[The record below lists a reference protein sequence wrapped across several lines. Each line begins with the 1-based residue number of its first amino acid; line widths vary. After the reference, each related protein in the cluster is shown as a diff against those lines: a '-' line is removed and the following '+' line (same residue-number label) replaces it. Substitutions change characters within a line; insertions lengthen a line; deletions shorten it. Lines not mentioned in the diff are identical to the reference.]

1 MLCGLIYRQQV
12 NRCGA
17 AFASG
22 LVRAIKFLTLNWKQL
37 ALDIENGLL
46 NPKVTDPDIRTCMS
60 KILKPDPDL
69 AQLVTEKCCEE
80 KWEGIITRIWPNT
93 KYLEVIV
100 TGSMAQYIPTLD
112 FYSGN
117 LPQICM
123 GYRCSEGYFGLNLN
137 PMAKPSDVSYTI
149 IPNMAYFEFIPHDLM
164 SNSDDSLR
172 QLVDLADVELGKEYE
187 LVISTYSGLYRYRV
201 EDILQVTGFHNSA
214 PQFKFI
220 KRKNVLLSIDV
231 DKTDETD
238 LQKAIEKASELLKD
252 FNTVVLEYTSYVE
265 MKTLPG
271 HYVIYLELLVKDS
284 SHGPGQE
291 VLDRCCLAM
300 EESFSFFYR
309 RGRVADK
316 CIGPLEIRV
325 VKNGTFEDLMD
336 YAISRGASINQ
347 YKVSRCVTSASIIE
361 ILDSRVVSTHFS
373 PNLPHW
379 VPQRRFQEVKN

>member
-1 MLCGLIYRQQV
+1 MDFGVTFLKAVFTVDIYVINNEPITYNWCSRYVPDLDKGMGLYFFFTKPEIKTPSGLIAQPSLAYLYRNEKYKKRPYDPYNIFTSPKETILCVDSFQSMYSQMLCGLIYRQQI

-201 EDILQVTGFHNSA
+201 VTIFH
-214 PQFKFI
+214 K
-220 KRKNVLLSIDV
+220 
-231 DKTDETD
+231 
-238 LQKAIEKASELLKD
+238 
-252 FNTVVLEYTSYVE
+252 
-265 MKTLPG
+265 
-271 HYVIYLELLVKDS
+271 
-284 SHGPGQE
+284 
-291 VLDRCCLAM
+291 
-300 EESFSFFYR
+300 
-309 RGRVADK
+309 
-316 CIGPLEIRV
+316 
-325 VKNGTFEDLMD
+325 
-336 YAISRGASINQ
+336 
-347 YKVSRCVTSASIIE
+347 
-361 ILDSRVVSTHFS
+361 
-373 PNLPHW
+373 
-379 VPQRRFQEVKN
+379 